1 MEDPAHSAPW
11 RLMRLLDGFVIT
23 QLLYVAA
30 KLGVAEILA
39 EQPRTGPEV
48 ASLVGADP
56 SALTRVL
63 RGLVIEE
70 VLEQDDHGRFALG
83 TLGSAL
89 IALRAPALARGE
101 IYYGPAA
108 SLLECVLEGGT
119 PYERATGDRFFD
131 HLHRHPELE
140 AVFHAGMAGRAEQE
154 AADVVA
160 SFDFSG
166 FSRLMDVGG
175 GRGVLLATILKAV
188 PTMAGVLVDRE
199 VALEQARTFLDE
211 AGVGDRT
218 ECLPVDFFES
228 VPGGADAYLLSA
240 RVARLGRCGRLAH
253 PHHMPAGHARR
264 CSAHRRG
271 GHPARAR
278 AGPPDSPS

>member
-1 MEDPAHSAPW
+1 M
-11 RLMRLLDGFVIT
+11 
-23 QLLYVAA
+23 
-30 KLGVAEILA
+30 
-39 EQPRTGPEV
+39 
-48 ASLVGADP
+48 
-56 SALTRVL
+56 L
-63 RGLVIEE
+63 RGLVIED

-83 TLGSAL
+83 TLGAAL

-175 GRGVLLATILKAV
+175 GRGVLLAAILTAA
-188 PTMAGVLVDRE
+188 PTMTGVLVDRE
-199 VALEQARTFLDE
+199 VALGQARTFLDE

-228 VPGGADAYLLSA
+228 VPGGADAYLLSRVLHDWDDADALRILA
-240 RVARLGRCGRLAH
+240 RHAGRPCPPMLGSSSWRPSCPSARWDRPFAVLMDVHMLLLLGARERTQAEFRDLLERGGFQMEGVASTGS
-253 PHHMPAGHARR
+253 PAGLAVIE
-264 CSAHRRG
+264 A
-271 GHPARAR
+271 
-278 AGPPDSPS
+278 SPT